1 MSKIKIGSIGVDA
14 GMCFIGDPCYTL
26 PDDASQRTI
35 LDADGND
42 LWNSLIKEMG
52 NKLHTSMSYRTKNRF
67 NEHNLE
73 DKMYSVDEVI
83 SIMRQYKSNL
93 ISSLS
98 GLRYYTNKNI
108 FLEVI
113 RLISNIIF
121 KLPIMANKYHIFLK
135 IIFF

>member
-14 GMCFIGDPCYTL
+14 GMCFIGDPCFTL

-67 NEHNLE
+67 NEHAEGLGVCVTTGYGDGEYPVYAEIE
-73 DKMYSVDEVI
+73 DGVVKSVTIKFV
-83 SIMRQYKSNL
+83 
-93 ISSLS
+93 
-98 GLRYYTNKNI
+98 
-108 FLEVI
+108 
-113 RLISNIIF
+113 
-121 KLPIMANKYHIFLK
+121 
-135 IIFF
+135 